1 MWPSYFY
8 FDKKEQQ
15 VFKIIRRCDF
25 SGGSMV
31 VLYEDG
37 DAAVKSLESIND
49 CELLGTSYKNSLEE
63 SPEYTYAI
71 DKLEKGE

>member
-1 MWPSYFY
+1 
-8 FDKKEQQ
+8 
-15 VFKIIRRCDF
+15 
-25 SGGSMV
+25 MV

-49 CELLGTSYKNSLEE
+49 CELLGTNYKNSLDE